1 MDFFKRPENSSK
13 KCFAFWINGY
23 KIEKR
28 LNKMEGGDVSK
39 SYGIKIDQSV
49 LDYMDKKGKDVLT
62 LDIILTG
69 GGCCPTMEISEIEFR
84 KPDKTDLYDVY
95 EQNDITLY
103 ISKKAKITAP
113 TLHFI
118 LKNKFIGSTIETEGI
133 SVKKQYSEW

>member
-1 MDFFKRPENSSK
+1 M
-13 KCFAFWINGY
+13 
-23 KIEKR
+23 
-28 LNKMEGGDVSK
+28 SK

-49 LDYMDKKGKDVLT
+49 LDYMNGKEKDVLT

-84 KPDKTDLYDVY
+84 KPDKTNLYDVY
-95 EQNDITLY
+95 QDNNITLY
-103 ISKKAKITAP
+103 ISKKAKVTAP

-118 LKNKFIGSTIETEGI
+118 LKKNFIGSTVEVEGI